1 MSLQSMTGFASIDG
15 VTVGHRWAI
24 EAKSVNAKGLDVR
37 CRVPSFIDGLDI
49 EIKKRVSALLKRGTV
64 FINISVEREG
74 GENTIAVNREKL
86 DALVALSAE
95 YTAKDGVAPA
105 SFEGLLAL
113 RGVLEAGANDI
124 DEKTLEALK
133 SNLLLGTEQAIMRL
147 VVARASEGARM
158 DVALR
163 MQIDVIEALTKEAKG
178 LAAVRMDAI
187 RDRFT
192 TNVNKLLE
200 GENPLSDDRMAQE
213 IAILAVKADVQE
225 EIDRL
230 NSHVADARELLSSG
244 EAVGRRLDFLSQEF
258 NREAN
263 TLCSKSADSDLTRV
277 GLAMKA
283 QIDQFR
289 EQIQN
294 IE

>member
-1 MSLQSMTGFASIDG
+1 MSLQSMTGFARIDG
-15 VTVGHRWAI
+15 VTGAHRWAI

-37 CRVPSFIDGLDI
+37 CRVPSFLDGLDI
-49 EIKKRVSALLKRGTV
+49 EIKKRTSALLKRGTV
-64 FINISVEREG
+64 FINISIEREDSDS
-74 GENTIAVNREKL
+74 AVSVNREKL

-95 YTAKDGVAPA
+95 YNAKDGVAPA
-105 SFEGLLAL
+105 SFDGLLAL
-113 RGVLEAGANDI
+113 RGVLETGSVDI
-124 DEKTLEALK
+124 DEKSLEAIK

-147 VVARASEGARM
+147 VVARAAEGARM

-163 MQIDVIEALTKEAKG
+163 AQIDAIEALTAEAKG

-192 TNVNKLLE
+192 ANVNKLLE
-200 GENPLSDDRMAQE
+200 GESPLPDDRMAQE

-230 NSHVADARELLSSG
+230 NSHVADARELLASG

-263 TLCSKSADSDLTRV
+263 TLCSKSSDSDLTRV